1 LSEVNPDFPVE
12 LGLIA
17 NLDREIMALN
27 AKHAAA
33 MLDSRHVPAGN
44 RSGPI
49 GQWTD
54 LALID
59 HEITKQK
66 RHLPI
71 RQLVNRAGG
80 ALKALK
86 PCFMMEPLSVAQ
98 YLEPGL
104 LQFDVVI
111 MDEASQLKPEDA
123 LGAIARGAQLVVV
136 GDPKQLPPT
145 SFFER
150 TMDDGDIPDDELTA
164 AEDAESILDVASSVY
179 QPVRRLRWHYRSRH
193 HSLIEFSNHEFYKN
207 LIIFPSA
214 YADHPELGVKLVKVQ
229 DGRFVNR
236 RNVAEA
242 QKVVDAAIEHMRLHS
257 HESLGIVAL
266 NFEQRELIDDLLDNA
281 IVSDPQARQLR
292 D

>member
-1 LSEVNPDFPVE
+1 
-12 LGLIA
+12 
-17 NLDREIMALN
+17 
-27 AKHAAA
+27 
-33 MLDSRHVPAGN
+33 MLDSRGVPVGI
-44 RSGPI
+44 RSGPV

-86 PCFMMEPLSVAQ
+86 PCFMMGPLSVAQ
-98 YLEPGL
+98 YLEPGIL
-104 LQFDVVI
+104 RFDLVI

-150 TMDDGDIPDDELTA
+150 TMDDGDIPDD
-164 AEDAESILDVASSVY
+164 
-179 QPVRRLRWHYRSRH
+179 
-193 HSLIEFSNHEFYKN
+193 
-207 LIIFPSA
+207 
-214 YADHPELGVKLVKVQ
+214 
-229 DGRFVNR
+229 
-236 RNVAEA
+236 
-242 QKVVDAAIEHMRLHS
+242 
-257 HESLGIVAL
+257 
-266 NFEQRELIDDLLDNA
+266 
-281 IVSDPQARQLR
+281 
-292 D
+292 